1 MARANFSH
9 KLKFFFVEPIA
20 LGPLLLLLL
29 IQNEYTLVFAA
40 VSTLF
45 LFFLS
50 LKGLTLQTLARKFRV
65 ILIGKVRYIRPFWRK
80 EL

>member
-1 MARANFSH
+1 MARANFSYR
-9 KLKFFFVEPIA
+9 LKFFFVEPIA

-29 IQNEYTLVFAA
+29 VQNKYTLIFATTT
-40 VSTLF
+40 TLF

-50 LKGLTLQTLARKFRV
+50 LKGLSIQTLARKLRV
-65 ILIGKVRYIRPFWRK
+65 ILIGKIRYIRPFWRK